1 VVHTWVAARRDRRHA
16 WKLFEE
22 ALKTD
27 VEDIQGGTTAEGIH
41 LGAMA
46 GCVDIVQRCFTGLE
60 ARGNV
65 LRFNP
70 FFPDELKRVN
80 FHLRYRGHWIDLDID
95 AERIQIEALQGG
107 AEPVSVQIRDAVYEL
122 EQGKTIEYS
131 LR

>member
-1 VVHTWVAARRDRRHA
+1 VAVRRDRRHS
-16 WKLFEE
+16 WRLFEE

-70 FFPDELKRVN
+70 QFPDELSRVS
-80 FHLRYRGHWIDLDID
+80 FHLRYRGHWIDLDINS
-95 AERIQIEALQGG
+95 ERVLIEALQSG
-107 AEPVSVQIRDAVYEL
+107 AEPVKVQVRDMVYDL
-122 EQGKTIEYS
+122 EQGKTIECS
-131 LR
+131 L